1 MTVDTEVLEACAD
14 ILDQAS
20 NVTLAS
26 TANQIAHLSY
36 LAAPEQE
43 RVEVRHEDGTVSL
56 EWETTECVDCGE
68 EIEEGRLELAKI
80 RCKRC
85 QEILEKKRRGNF
97 RVRQ

>member
-36 LAAPEQE
+36 LAAPEQ
-43 RVEVRHEDGTVSL
+43 VRNEDGTWPV
-56 EWETTECVDCGE
+56 TECVDCGE

-97 RVRQ
+97 RVSQ

>member
-43 RVEVRHEDGTVSL
+43 RDAEGNWS
-56 EWETTECVDCGE
+56 TTECVDCGCD
-68 EIEEGRLELAKI
+68 IEEGRLALAKVS
-80 RCKRC
+80 CLRC
-85 QEILEKKRRGNF
+85 QETLEKKRRGNF
-97 RVRQ
+97 RVSQ

>member
-36 LAAPEQE
+36 LAAPEQ
-43 RVEVRHEDGTVSL
+43 RQNEDGTWPV
-56 EWETTECVDCGE
+56 TECTSCGND
-68 EIEEGRLELAKI
+68 IEEGRLNLGKV
-80 RCKRC
+80 RCLMC
-85 QEILEKKRRGNF
+85 QETLEKKRRGNF
-97 RVRQ
+97 RVSQ

>member
-36 LAAPEQE
+36 LAAPEQ
-43 RVEVRHEDGTVSL
+43 VQNEDGTWPV
-56 EWETTECVDCGE
+56 TECTSCGND
-68 EIEEGRLELAKI
+68 IEEGRLNLGKV
-80 RCKRC
+80 RCLMC
-85 QEILEKKRRGNF
+85 QETLEKKRRGNF
-97 RVRQ
+97 RVSQ

>member
-26 TANQIAHLSY
+26 TANQIAHLSH

-43 RVEVRHEDGTVSL
+43 QNEDGSWP
-56 EWETTECVDCGE
+56 ETECIDCGCG
-68 EIEEGRLELAKI
+68 IEEGRLNLGKV
-80 RCKRC
+80 RCLRC
-85 QEILEKKRRGNF
+85 QETLEKKRRGNF
-97 RVRQ
+97 RVSQ

>member
-26 TANQIAHLSY
+26 TANQIAHLSH
-36 LAAPEQE
+36 LAAPEQIQN
-43 RVEVRHEDGTVSL
+43 EDGTWPV
-56 EWETTECVDCGE
+56 TECVDCGE

-97 RVRQ
+97 RVSQ

>member
-36 LAAPEQE
+36 LAAPEQIQN
-43 RVEVRHEDGTVSL
+43 EDGTWPV
-56 EWETTECVDCGE
+56 TECTSCGND
-68 EIEEGRLELAKI
+68 IEEGRLELAKI

-97 RVRQ
+97 RVSQ

>member
-1 MTVDTEVLEACAD
+1 MTVDVEVLEACAD

-43 RVEVRHEDGTVSL
+43 RNADG

-97 RVRQ
+97 RVSQ

>member
-36 LAAPEQE
+36 LAAPEQ
-43 RVEVRHEDGTVSL
+43 VQNEDGD
-56 EWETTECVDCGE
+56 WETTACVDCDC
-68 EIEEGRLELAKI
+68 EIEPGRLELAKI

-97 RVRQ
+97 RVSQ

>member
-36 LAAPEQE
+36 LAAPEQ
-43 RVEVRHEDGTVSL
+43 VQNEDGTWPV
-56 EWETTECVDCGE
+56 TECTSSGND
-68 EIEEGRLELAKI
+68 IEEGRLNLGKV
-80 RCKRC
+80 RCLRC
-85 QEILEKKRRGNF
+85 QETLEKKRRGNF
-97 RVRQ
+97 RVSQ

>member
-36 LAAPEQE
+36 LAAPEPVQSAA
-43 RVEVRHEDGTVSL
+43 GP
-56 EWETTECVDCGE
+56 
-68 EIEEGRLELAKI
+68 
-80 RCKRC
+80 
-85 QEILEKKRRGNF
+85 
-97 RVRQ
+97 

>member
-36 LAAPEQE
+36 LAAPEQ
-43 RVEVRHEDGTVSL
+43 VRNEDGTWPV
-56 EWETTECVDCGE
+56 TECVDCGDD
-68 EIEEGRLELAKI
+68 IEEGRLELAKI

-97 RVRQ
+97 RVSQ

>member
-1 MTVDTEVLEACAD
+1 MTVDVEVLEACAD

-43 RVEVRHEDGTVSL
+43 RNADGSWP
-56 EWETTECVDCGE
+56 ETECVDCGE
-68 EIEEGRLELAKI
+68 EIEVGRLELAKV
-80 RCKRC
+80 RCFRC
-85 QEILEKKRRGNF
+85 QQSLENKRRGNF
-97 RVRQ
+97 RVSQ

>member
-36 LAAPEQE
+36 LAAPEQ
-43 RVEVRHEDGTVSL
+43 VQNEDGTWPV
-56 EWETTECVDCGE
+56 TECTSCGND
-68 EIEEGRLELAKI
+68 IEEGRLNLGKV
-80 RCKRC
+80 RCLRC
-85 QEILEKKRRGNF
+85 QETLEKKRRGNF
-97 RVRQ
+97 RVSQ

>member
-36 LAAPEQE
+36 LAAPEQIQN
-43 RVEVRHEDGTVSL
+43 EDGTWP
-56 EWETTECVDCGE
+56 ETECVDCGE
-68 EIEEGRLELAKI
+68 EIEVGRLELAKV
-80 RCKRC
+80 RCFRC
-85 QEILEKKRRGNF
+85 QQSLENKRRGNF
-97 RVRQ
+97 RVSQ

>member
-26 TANQIAHLSY
+26 TANQIAHLSH

-43 RVEVRHEDGTVSL
+43 RDAEGNWQV
-56 EWETTECVDCGE
+56 TECLDCGRD
-68 EIEEGRLELAKI
+68 IEEGRLNLGKV
-80 RCKRC
+80 RCLRC
-85 QEILEKKRRGNF
+85 QETLEKKRRGNF
-97 RVRQ
+97 RVSQ

>member
-36 LAAPEQE
+36 LAAPEQ
-43 RVEVRHEDGTVSL
+43 VQNEDGSWPV
-56 EWETTECVDCGE
+56 TECTECGN
-68 EIEEGRLELAKI
+68 EIPDARLNLGFI
-80 RCKRC
+80 RCVACAEVAERNNR
-85 QEILEKKRRGNF
+85 LRGG
-97 RVRQ
+97 R

>member
-36 LAAPEQE
+36 LAAPEQ
-43 RVEVRHEDGTVSL
+43 VQNEDGIWPV
-56 EWETTECVDCGE
+56 TECTSCGND
-68 EIEEGRLELAKI
+68 IEEGRLNLGKV
-80 RCKRC
+80 RCLRC
-85 QEILEKKRRGNF
+85 QETLEKKRRGNF
-97 RVRQ
+97 RVSQ

>member
-43 RVEVRHEDGTVSL
+43 QNEDGTWPV
-56 EWETTECVDCGE
+56 TECTSCGND
-68 EIEEGRLELAKI
+68 IEEGRLNLGKV
-80 RCKRC
+80 RCLWC
-85 QEILEKKRRGNF
+85 QETLEKKRRGNF
-97 RVRQ
+97 RVSQ

>member
-26 TANQIAHLSY
+26 TANQIAHLSF

-43 RVEVRHEDGTVSL
+43 RDADGN
-56 EWETTECVDCGE
+56 WETTSCVDCDC
-68 EIEEGRLELAKI
+68 EIEEGRLNLGKV
-80 RCKRC
+80 RCLRC
-85 QEILEKKRRGNF
+85 QETLEKKRRGNF
-97 RVRQ
+97 RVSQ

>member
-36 LAAPEQE
+36 LAAPEQ
-43 RVEVRHEDGTVSL
+43 VQNEDGSWPV
-56 EWETTECVDCGE
+56 TECVDCSD

-97 RVRQ
+97 RVSQ

>member
-26 TANQIAHLSY
+26 TANQIAHLSF
-36 LAAPEQE
+36 LAAPEQ
-43 RVEVRHEDGTVSL
+43 VQNKDGTWPV
-56 EWETTECVDCGE
+56 TECVSCGND
-68 EIEEGRLELAKI
+68 IEEGRLELAKI

-97 RVRQ
+97 RVSQ

>member
-26 TANQIAHLSY
+26 TANQIAHLSF

-43 RVEVRHEDGTVSL
+43 RNEDGTWPV
-56 EWETTECVDCGE
+56 TECVSCGN
-68 EIEEGRLELAKI
+68 EIPDARLKLGFVRCVACAEVAERNNRIWGR
-80 RCKRC
+80 
-85 QEILEKKRRGNF
+85 
-97 RVRQ
+97 